1 MRCQELGPKDCI
13 TDIRQSRQVT
23 GYATIYV
30 AIEKLPKLTAYQTR
44 PLLFFRKGDGFWD
57 IQSVLFSPQEPYSLT
72 NSEKEKNQLKSWLL
86 PRNLKSAYMT
96 KLLNRHP
103 ISKAQGNLP

>member
-44 PLLFFRKGDGFWD
+44 PLLFFREGDGFWD
-57 IQSVLFSPQEPYSLT
+57 IQIVLFSPQEPYSSPT
-72 NSEKEKNQLKSWLL
+72 LKKRRTS
-86 PRNLKSAYMT
+86 
-96 KLLNRHP
+96 
-103 ISKAQGNLP
+103 

>member
-1 MRCQELGPKDCI
+1 MRCPELGPKDCI
-13 TDIRQSRQVT
+13 TDIKQSRQVT
-23 GYATIYV
+23 GYTAIYV

-57 IQSVLFSPQEPYSLT
+57 SQSVLFSPQEPYSFT
-72 NSEKEKNQLKSWLL
+72 NSEKVKNQLKSWLL
-86 PRNLKSAYMT
+86 PRNLKSTYMT